1 MINDIKDKEDK
12 DLVMVRQSM
21 ARVSMAGGHED
32 SEAINEEKQ
41 KLKQELDVNFKVLEE
56 AEYMDEV
63 IDERQKDIDKIGK
76 IMGDVREI
84 AKDFALEVNMQGDK
98 IVELEVKNEATAANT
113 VEATKQLRQAN
124 ERSKKNG

>member
-1 MINDIKDKEDK
+1 MA
-12 DLVMVRQSM
+12 RASM
-21 ARVSMAGGHED
+21 ADNNED

-41 KLKQELDVNFKVLEE
+41 KLKLQLDVNFKVLEE
-56 AEYMDEV
+56 AEYMDDV
-63 IDERQKDIDKIGK
+63 IDERQKDIDKIGQ

-98 IVELEVKNEATAANT
+98 VLELESKNEATAVNT
-113 VEATKQLRQAN
+113 VEATKQLKQAN